1 MGLCS
6 EGLRIG
12 TNLKVLHT
20 LWESL
25 SGEHGVCIWGVL
37 MGESVNNGASVI
49 KGWLMGVSILDVLL
63 GISISG

>member
-1 MGLCS
+1 
-6 EGLRIG
+6 
-12 TNLKVLHT
+12 
-20 LWESL
+20 
-25 SGEHGVCIWGVL
+25 